1 MSPTLAL
8 FGTSADPP
16 TFAHRAILQW
26 LSPQFDQ
33 VIVWAADNP
42 FKTDQTPLEHRQVML
57 EMLVAEIQIS
67 CPNVSHS
74 IELGDSR
81 TLNTVERTRQR
92 WPDAELTLVVGSDV
106 IPKLPHW
113 YRAADLLS
121 QVNLLILYRPGVALA
136 ESDLDALRQKGA
148 TVKIANFTGPQ
159 ISSSDY
165 REQGSMA
172 GLTTAIA
179 NYIHQQGL
187 YQWAESESAAQAAD
201 SATEL

>member
-1 MSPTLAL
+1 MSPTIAL

-42 FKTDQTPLEHRQVML
+42 FKADQTPLMHRQAML
-57 EMLVAEIQIS
+57 ELLVAEIQIS
-67 CPNVSHS
+67 CPNVGHYP
-74 IELGDSR
+74 ELGDSR
-81 TLNTVERTRQR
+81 TLHTVERTHQR
-92 WPDAELTLVVGSDV
+92 WPDSELTLVVGSDV
-106 IPKLPHW
+106 VSKLPHW

-121 QVNLLILYRPGVALA
+121 QVDLLILYRPGVALV
-136 ESDLDALRQKGA
+136 ELDLEALRRKGA

-172 GLTTAIA
+172 GLTSAIS

-187 YQWAESESAAQAAD
+187 YQWAKSESAVRAAD
-201 SATEL
+201 SATEP